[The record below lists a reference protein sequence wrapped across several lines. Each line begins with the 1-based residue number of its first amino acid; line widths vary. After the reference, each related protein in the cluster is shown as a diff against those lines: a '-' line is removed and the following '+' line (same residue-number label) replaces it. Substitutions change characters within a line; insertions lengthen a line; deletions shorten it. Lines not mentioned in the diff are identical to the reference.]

1 MKKLKIIFIF
11 KCPASMIINL
21 QGIEIEKEKEAQAD
35 QEIEA
40 EADLARDPEIEN
52 IIHLIINQ

>member
-1 MKKLKIIFIF
+1 M
-11 KCPASMIINL
+11 MIKL

-52 IIHLIINQ
+52 IIHLIINH